1 MDSMISSAA
10 RAKSELI
17 EAKQQIN
24 VLESHSRRFAS
35 ERESLYSQIEV
46 LKVKFLMGKFLK
58 TRCRARWPKSFRGSL
73 SKLYQRLLL
82 TYCPSI
88 LGLLDYDDKIKER
101 LANLQKDHERQG
113 DDLLREQTL
122 RKSELAKIKIDNLES
137 KLDQGI

>member
-46 LKVKFLMGKFLK
+46 LKVKFPILRRTLVFFKD
-58 TRCRARWPKSFRGSL
+58 SFS
-73 SKLYQRLLL
+73 
-82 TYCPSI
+82 C
-88 LGLLDYDDKIKER
+88 
-101 LANLQKDHERQG
+101 
-113 DDLLREQTL
+113 
-122 RKSELAKIKIDNLES
+122 
-137 KLDQGI
+137 

>member
-1 MDSMISSAA
+1 MLDG
-10 RAKSELI
+10 RNRFEGVF
-17 EAKQQIN
+17 QNCTN
-24 VLESHSRRFAS
+24 V
-35 ERESLYSQIEV
+35 Y
-46 LKVKFLMGKFLK
+46 
-58 TRCRARWPKSFRGSL
+58 CWP
-73 SKLYQRLLL
+73 
-82 TYCPSI
+82 YCPSI